1 MTKQISRRNLLKAV
15 IAGSGGFVATSFIP
29 EKWLKPVVKSGTLP
43 VHAQASVPDHN
54 YVKGFIENSDPEI
67 IFDFRMYALVSST
80 PFTDDVTRTTGGFKL
95 ASPARIPIGDFNP
108 VEGEEVSLYIK
119 TQLILNGEETEPSDY
134 YFVSTKTT
142 DENGYVEWN
151 PDDFGVKDQKKDTV
165 VKLSLWCKYE
175 IQGDSDEVEQV
186 LLEITVPEL

>member
-29 EKWLKPVVKSGTLP
+29 EKWLKPVVRSGVLP
-43 VHAQASVPDHN
+43 VHAQASIPDHN

-67 IFDFRMYALVSST
+67 IFDYKMYALVSST
-80 PFTDDVTRTTGGFKL
+80 PFTDEVTKTTGGFKL
-95 ASPARIPIGDFNP
+95 ASPARISVGGFNP

-119 TQLILNGEETEPSDY
+119 TQVILNGEETDTSDY
-134 YFVSTKTT
+134 YFVSTKIT

-151 PDDFGVKDQKKDTV
+151 SDDFGVIDQKMDTV
-165 VKLSLWCKYE
+165 VRLSLWCKYE
-175 IQGDSDEVEQV
+175 IQGDSDEIEHV
-186 LLEITVPEL
+186 LFEIKLP